1 MSTAKKKK
9 FIFPEAASGCCLAY
23 QLVAHSSNP
32 TISVGNGRGGVGRER
47 KMKINHTHTQA
58 NRTTLL
64 RCWPDPGEPSS

>member
-47 KMKINHTHTQA
+47 KMKINHTH
-58 NRTTLL
+58 
-64 RCWPDPGEPSS
+64 